1 MDGIITWLSDAH
13 TWVAL
18 LEIIGVNI
26 VLSGDNAVVIAL
38 ACRTLPHRQQ
48 RMAIFF
54 GSAGAVVLRVV
65 LTGFAAIL
73 LTKPYLKLVGGVLLL
88 WIAIKLL
95 LPEEEGDGEA
105 EGNASMFAAIKTI
118 VIADLVMSLD
128 NVLGVAAVA
137 KGDVVLLILGLL
149 ISMPLIIYGS
159 TIIMKLMGRFPV
171 LITLGAALLGYV
183 AADMGVSDPVVVPW
197 SEAHIPQ
204 LHSVAAM
211 LGAVFVVLVG
221 KLFAARRRKRAVV
234 EVAAEELE
242 PRSSQELPRE

>member
-1 MDGIITWLSDAH
+1 MDGMITWLSDAH
-13 TWVAL
+13 TWAAL

-38 ACRTLPHRQQ
+38 ACRTLPPPQQ
-48 RMAIFF
+48 RAAIFF
-54 GSAGAVVLRVV
+54 GSAAAIALRVV

-73 LTKPYLKLVGGVLLL
+73 LTKPYLKLIGGVLLL

-95 LPEEEGDGEA
+95 LPEDEGDGNA

-118 VIADLVMSLD
+118 VIADFVMSLD

-159 TIIMKLMGRFPV
+159 TVIMKLMGRFPV

-183 AADMGVSDPVVVPW
+183 AGDMGVSDQVVAPW
-197 SEAHIPQ
+197 SEANLPL
-204 LHSVAAM
+204 LHSLAPV
-211 LGAVFVVLVG
+211 LGAVGVVLAG
-221 KLFAARRRKRAVV
+221 KLFARRRERAVV
-234 EVAAEELE
+234 EIAVDEQE
-242 PRSSQELPRE
+242 PKPPRESQHE